1 MTHEVS
7 QKLSLSL
14 SVIIPVYNE
23 EDHLRQC
30 LDAIAAQHEAPDEVI
45 VVDNNS
51 SDNTVEIAKSYSF
64 VKVLSEKKQGV
75 FHARNTGFN
84 RAASDII
91 GRIDADTR
99 LDPDWTHQ
107 VKRIFLDDQ
116 VAAATGPVYWYDMP
130 LKERNYFA
138 EHAFKS
144 LLYKY
149 DKGYPFLFGSNMAI
163 RRTEWWKVRGEL
175 CDNRAMHEDM
185 DLAIHLYQNERP
197 IVYDSYM
204 RAGASTRRFDSG
216 PEDFYRY
223 SEMMK
228 TSFAEHDMNP
238 IGAKVAIA
246 AYTLGYV
253 TLYPLRRAYDD
264 KQQRRSFRRLILG
277 NKPRKNPMH

>member
-1 MTHEVS
+1 MSKILNVS
-7 QKLSLSL
+7 I
-14 SVIIPVYNE
+14 IIPVYNE
-23 EDHLRQC
+23 ESHLRQC
-30 LDAIAAQHEAPDEVI
+30 LEAISRQHESPAEVI

-51 SDNTVEIAKSYSF
+51 TDNTVAIAKSFSF
-64 VKVLSEKKQGV
+64 VKLITAKKQGV
-75 FHARNTGFN
+75 FYARNKGFD
-84 RAASDII
+84 AAKSEII

-99 LDPDWTHQ
+99 IDRDWTRQ

-130 LKERNYFA
+130 LKEKNYFA
-138 EHAFKS
+138 EHAFKG

-149 DKGYPFLFGSNMAI
+149 DKDYPFLFGSNMAI
-163 RRTEWWKVRGEL
+163 RHSEWQAIKGEL
-175 CDNRAMHEDM
+175 CDKKTMHEDM
-185 DLAIHLYQNERP
+185 DLAIHLYLNQRH
-197 IVYDSYM
+197 IVYDANM

-238 IGAKVAIA
+238 VGAKVAIA

-264 KQQRRSFRRLILG
+264 KQERRSLKRFILG
-277 NKPRKNPMH
+277 NKARKNPMH